1 MTDRVVKVTLQAQVA
16 NYIAGMKQ
24 AQQETNKTTKTS
36 ADAKASFEAQNQAMT
51 QLGVGLLAMGA
62 LAAAGVGLAIKKYAE
77 FDQAMSEVQ
86 ASTHESEVNMGKLRD
101 AAIEAGARTVFSA
114 TEAAN
119 AIDELAKAGLSTADI
134 LGGALDG
141 ALSLASAG
149 GLQVADAAQIA
160 ATALTQF
167 KLEGKDVPHVAD
179 LLAAGAGKAQGSV
192 EDLSQALNQGGL
204 VASQAGFS
212 IEETTGVLAAFAS
225 AGLKG
230 SDAGTSLKTAIL
242 SLESP
247 STKAAA
253 VMDQYG
259 INVYDSSGKM
269 LSFAGIADQLK
280 TKLGGLTDEQRNS
293 ALATIFGTDA
303 VRSASVLYAN
313 GAAGINLWNQK
324 VNDSGY
330 AAETARLKLNNLNG
344 DLEQL
349 GGSFDTALIK
359 SGSAAN
365 DVLRG
370 IVQSATAAVN
380 AFGDAPALVQGTAL
394 ALGALAAATLLAGG
408 AFLVAV
414 PKLAQFATGLEV
426 LKDSTMPGVASAAG
440 KIEGAVGKAG
450 TALRG
455 TAAFLTGPWGAA
467 LAVAALGVQAL
478 SNYLDSLKASS
489 EEMSNSVKT
498 ASSALDIFKTAS
510 QGQDATHFIHPDT
523 LAKLKDLNKVLAESA
538 KSDADFSARFSNETR
553 GYYGAFDALK
563 TVGTQLGTLAGSDL
577 PAAQKSFRLL
587 ADETDGSKKRLWE
600 LLSSMPDYKKALV
613 DQATALGINVT
624 SSNEAKNKINL
635 LKIAMGDAKPAA
647 VDAAEAYLK
656 TSSAADETN
665 DSVRRLIDSMNA
677 MNGKNQD
684 AISANA
690 DYQKSLQDVKDT
702 IADIDPET
710 GKARTGVDA
719 FKHTLDESTAAGS
732 ANVKMLSDLA
742 KSGQDAAQAQ
752 LDAGGTSDQ
761 YTAALK
767 ANYDAVYNNALAI
780 TGNADAAKALADRVA
795 AIPTEKQIALIVATA
810 QANAEIDAFV
820 TRNDGRKIRLNI
832 TGSGPGGALIP
843 SLGNLA
849 FASGGMVPGA
859 PSHKDNMVATVASG
873 EFITRTSQ
881 AQIPQNRAA
890 LEYMNAG
897 GVIRGYASG
906 GFVQPQYARPSYG
919 GGSGGAGSSASAI
932 YVQNPF
938 TGDYLLAKTADVAA
952 GVVQQNNAAFGRA
965 TTNGRRVR

>member
-1 MTDRVVKVTLQAQVA
+1 VTDRVVKVTLQAQVA

-77 FDQAMSEVQ
+77 FDSAMSEVQ
-86 ASTHESEVNMGKLRD
+86 ASTHESEANMNKLRD
-101 AAIEAGARTVFSA
+101 AAIDAGARTVFSA

-149 GLQVADAAQIA
+149 GLKVADAAQIA

-230 SDAGTSLKTAIL
+230 SDAGTSLKTAIIAL
-242 SLESP
+242 QAP
-247 STKAAA
+247 SQKAQAT
-253 VMDQYG
+253 MDQYG
-259 INVYDSSGKM
+259 ISVYDSNGQMK
-269 LSFAGIADQLK
+269 SFSQIAEVLK

-303 VRSASVLYAN
+303 VRSASVLYSN
-313 GAAGINLWNQK
+313 GGKGIDSWNKK

-365 DVLRG
+365 EVLRG
-370 IVQSATAAVN
+370 IVQTATNAVN
-380 AFGDAPALVQGTAL
+380 AFGSAPPVIQGTAL

-408 AFLVAV
+408 AFLVGV
-414 PKLAQFATGLEV
+414 PKLAQFQAGLEV
-426 LKDSTMPGVASAAG
+426 LKDSSMPGVASAAG
-440 KIEGAVGKAG
+440 RIEGAVGKAG
-450 TALRG
+450 SALSKTAS
-455 TAAFLTGPWGAA
+455 FLAGPWGLA
-467 LAVAALGVQAL
+467 LAAAALGVKAL
-478 SNYLDSLKASS
+478 ENYIDSLQATS
-489 EEMSNSVKT
+489 EEMSNSLKT
-498 ASSALDIFKTAS
+498 ASTALDVFKIAS
-510 QGQDATHFIHPDT
+510 QGKDFKYVLHQDT
-523 LAKLKDLNKVLAESA
+523 LKNLKDLNAVLEAGAQDSEN
-538 KSDADFSARFSNETR
+538 FGARFDNNVR
-553 GYYGAFDALK
+553 KYYGALDALK
-563 TVGTQLGTLAGSDL
+563 GVGTELGKVASSDL

-587 ADETDGSKKRLWE
+587 ADETDGSRKRLWE
-600 LLSSMPDYKKALV
+600 LLSDMPDYKDALIE
-613 DQATALGINVT
+613 QATAQGLNVT
-624 SSNEAKNKINL
+624 SADEAANKVNL
-635 LKIAMGDAKPAA
+635 LALAMGNAKPSAVEAA
-647 VDAAEAYLK
+647 DAYLK
-656 TSSAADETN
+656 TADSADETN
-665 DSVRRLIDSMNA
+665 DAVRRLIDSMNA
-677 MNGKNQD
+677 VNGKNQD
-684 AISANA
+684 AISSNA
-690 DYQKSLQDVKDT
+690 DYQQSLQDVKDK
-702 IADIDPET
+702 IADIDPAT
-710 GKARTGVDA
+710 GKARTGVEA
-719 FKHTLDESTAAGS
+719 FQHTLDESTAAGS
-732 ANVKMLSDLA
+732 ANVAMLSDLA
-742 KSGQDAAQAQ
+742 AKGQDAAQKQ
-752 LDAGGTSDQ
+752 LDASGNADQ
-761 YTAALK
+761 FTASLQ

-780 TGNADAAKALADRVA
+780 TGNADAAKLLADRVA
-795 AIPTEKQIALIVATA
+795 AIPTQKQIALLVATA

-820 TRNDGRKIRLNI
+820 TRNDGRKIRINI
-832 TGSGPGGALIP
+832 TGAGPGGALIP

-849 FASGGMVPGA
+849 FASGGMVPGT

-873 EFITRTSQ
+873 EFITRTAQ
-881 AQIPQNRAA
+881 AQIPSNRAA

-919 GGSGGAGSSASAI
+919 GGSGSA
-932 YVQNPF
+932 VVGR
-938 TGDYLLAKTADVAA
+938 GDVNASFQINEVSDTVGTANAVVRRLKALAS
-952 GVVQQNNAAFGRA
+952 
-965 TTNGRRVR
+965 